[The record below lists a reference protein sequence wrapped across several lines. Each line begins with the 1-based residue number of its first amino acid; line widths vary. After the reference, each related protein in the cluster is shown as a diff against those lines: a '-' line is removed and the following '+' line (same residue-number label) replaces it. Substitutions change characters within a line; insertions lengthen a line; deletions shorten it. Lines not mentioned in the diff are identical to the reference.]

1 MKAAFIDEFGAPE
14 RIRFDEFPTP
24 VIGDRDVLV
33 KVAAVTVNPID
44 TYIRAGVFDAAVPLP
59 FIIGRDMT
67 GVVEAVGRHVTSFRR
82 GDRVW
87 ANNQG
92 YYGRQGTFAEFC
104 CVQEELLYGL
114 PPEADLR
121 DSVAVLHSG
130 LTALLGLRLR
140 TGIYPGETIFI
151 NGGDGNV
158 GSAVLQFA
166 KTAGARIIVT
176 SANDEKAA
184 WSRELGADLVIDY
197 KNDDLVRTV
206 LNFCPGGVN
215 VYWDATVTPDTTRA
229 LEMTARRARLVFMAG
244 LKHHTTLPVGAFY
257 SKNLTLYGFTATDAT
272 KEELHLCADEI
283 NRALQARTLR
293 AKIAA
298 RLALSSAANA
308 HHLVETTK
316 PFRKV
321 VLLPD
326 SLDIKA

>member
-1 MKAAFIDEFGAPE
+1 MKAAFIDKFGAPE
-14 RIRFDEFPTP
+14 GIRFDEFPTP
-24 VIGDRDVLV
+24 VVGDSDVLV
-33 KVAAVTVNPID
+33 SVAAVTVNPID
-44 TYIRAGVFDAAVPLP
+44 TYIRAGAFDAAVPLP

-92 YYGRQGTFAEFC
+92 YHGRQGTFAEFC
-104 CVQEELLYGL
+104 CVQEELLYRL

-121 DSVAVLHSG
+121 DSVAVVHSG

-140 TGIYPGETIFI
+140 AAINPGETIFI

-166 KTAGARIIVT
+166 KAAGARAIVT
-176 SANDEKAA
+176 SAHHEKAA
-184 WSRELGADLVIDY
+184 WSRELGADLVINY
-197 KNDDLVRTV
+197 RKDDVVRTV
-206 LNFCPGGVN
+206 LDFCPGGVD
-215 VYWDATVTPDTTRA
+215 VYWDASATPDATRA

-244 LKHHTTLPVGAFY
+244 LKHRTTLPVGAFY

-272 KEELHLCADEI
+272 TEELSVCADEI

-293 AKIAA
+293 PRIAA
-298 RLALSSAANA
+298 RLPLSSAAEA
-308 HHLVETTK
+308 HHLIENTTQFGK
-316 PFRKV
+316 I

-326 SLDIKA
+326 PGEIAA